1 MAQNAGLST
10 GFLEMD
16 YLWPRF
22 QAGFDGPVAQWI
34 EHRTSKQDVVG
45 SNPTGRT
52 TSLQRFVCEM
62 TVCFFERTS
71 PGLDF
76 CER

>member
-16 YLWPRF
+16 HLWPRF

-34 EHRTSKQDVVG
+34 EHRTSNPRVRG
-45 SNPTGRT
+45 SSPRRPATG
-52 TSLQRFVCEM
+52 S
-62 TVCFFERTS
+62 
-71 PGLDF
+71 
-76 CER
+76 